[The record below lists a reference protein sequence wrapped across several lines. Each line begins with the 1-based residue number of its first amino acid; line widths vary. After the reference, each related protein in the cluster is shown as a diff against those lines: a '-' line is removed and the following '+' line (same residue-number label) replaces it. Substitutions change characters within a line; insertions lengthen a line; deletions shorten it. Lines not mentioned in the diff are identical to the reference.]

1 MTEESAKYADAVE
14 IVRALR
20 RAGHEA
26 YLAGGCVR
34 DRLLG
39 RQPSDYDVATSA
51 PPDAVRRLFP
61 RTAAVGEA
69 FGVVLV
75 IVGGVPF
82 EVATFRVD
90 GPYRDGRRPES
101 VTFTPSAKGDVERR
115 DFTLNALLWD
125 PERGE
130 VVDHVGG
137 REDIARKLVRAVG
150 DPRARFAE
158 DRLRM
163 LRAVRFACRF
173 GFEIEAA
180 TLAAVRERAP
190 EIGMVS
196 AERIRDEIE
205 AMIAGPDP
213 GRALDLL
220 EQTGLLRASLPEVAA
235 LRGVA
240 QPPDVHPE
248 GDVLAHTR
256 LLLSKLPPD
265 PAPTLAWGA
274 LLHDVGKPATLAR
287 SGEGRISFHGHEQEG
302 ARLAEGIAVRFRFSR
317 EARERMVALV
327 GDHMKFFS
335 APSMRTATLKRF
347 LATANFAELLE
358 LHRLDVLASNG
369 DLRTWEFCRDALDR
383 LGEAGIRPP
392 PLLRGDEVLA
402 LGIPRGPRVGEILRA
417 VEDAQ
422 LEGTVTTREEALA
435 LARKLARG

>member
-1 MTEESAKYADAVE
+1 MAEDPKYLDAVE

-39 RQPSDYDVATSA
+39 REPSDYDVATSA

-75 IVGGVPF
+75 IVRSAPF

-90 GPYRDGRRPES
+90 GPYKDGRRPES
-101 VTFTPSAKGDVERR
+101 VTFTPSARGDVERR

-125 PERGE
+125 PERSE

-137 REDIARKLVRAVG
+137 RADIERKVVRAVG

-173 GFEIEAA
+173 GFTIEPA

-196 AERIRDEIE
+196 AERIRDEWE
-205 AMIAGPDP
+205 AMLTGPDA

-220 EQTGLLRASLPEVAA
+220 EETGLLRATLPEVAA

-265 PAPTLAWGA
+265 PAPALAWGA
-274 LLHDVGKPATLAR
+274 LLHDIGKPATLAR
-287 SGEGRISFHGHEQEG
+287 SGEGRISFHGHEEVG
-302 ARLAEGIAVRFRFSR
+302 ARMADAIAERLRFSR
-317 EARERMVALV
+317 ADRERVVGLV
-327 GDHMKFFS
+327 EGHMKFFA
-335 APSMRTATLKRF
+335 APAMRAATLKRF
-347 LATANFAELLE
+347 LAGSGFAELLE

-369 DLRTWEFCRDALDR
+369 DLRTWEFCREALAR
-383 LGEAGIRPP
+383 LGEAGIRPA
-392 PLLRGDEVLA
+392 PLLRGEDVLQ
-402 LGIPRGPRVGEILRA
+402 LGVPRGPRVGEILRA
-417 VEDAQ
+417 VEEAQ
-422 LEGTVTTREEALA
+422 LEGTVTTREEAEA
-435 LARKLARG
+435 LARRLAAG